1 MKCTTFQ
8 WGVDNMFREKL
19 KFICSF
25 TLPSINQD
33 RKLNPDQSYLAW
45 LLMISWK
52 TPGSVEVHG
61 SSMSGV

>member
-1 MKCTTFQ
+1 
-8 WGVDNMFREKL
+8 MFREKL
-19 KFICSF
+19 KFICLF

-45 LLMISWK
+45 LLMISWN

-61 SSMSGV
+61 SSVSGV

>member
-1 MKCTTFQ
+1 MY
-8 WGVDNMFREKL
+8 REKL

-25 TLPSINQD
+25 TLPSTCINQD

-45 LLMISWK
+45 LLMISWN

-61 SSMSGV
+61 SSVSGV